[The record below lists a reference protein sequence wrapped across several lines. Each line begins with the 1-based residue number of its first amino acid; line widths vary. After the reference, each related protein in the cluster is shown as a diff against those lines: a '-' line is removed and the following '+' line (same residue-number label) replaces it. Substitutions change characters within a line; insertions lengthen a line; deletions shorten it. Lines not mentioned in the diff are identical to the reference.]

1 MHTIGQYLF
10 WYSVCFISDV
20 DMTKVNLARQ
30 QLTTVPSDLPTA
42 VTTLKLERNSLNLLN
57 AGSFSNYPGL
67 RILDLSFNPLEII
80 EDGTFNH
87 QITLEELN
95 LRECQIRQLPASFG
109 PSTTTIGI
117 WDIHSGF
124 TTMAIFQDPY
134 FADFTSLRYLML
146 GFDGKVISLDP
157 SILPS
162 SMRFLDINGGIITT
176 LPDFSYIPNLDKLFL
191 YWLSMEHIPQQHID
205 PLIYVKEIL
214 LDNNKLTLMP
224 NLSHMPLL
232 YDLWIYDNLIQ
243 EVPRSH
249 ISGLV
254 SLKNLLMDRNLL
266 HMMPNCS
273 YLTKLEELSL
283 TKNCIT
289 HVPASTLLG
298 IPKLLKLRLNNNK
311 ISVLGD
317 ITSLWARLYLQNNNL
332 TTLPDL
338 YNMKLKTLMLKG
350 NPLSCNQSLCWLRMW
365 PWNKPLPTLDNVF
378 CATPSDMT
386 EVQAVRVHPTKLQC
400 FNGTAIMIKS
410 VSIVGN
416 SMPLFTYIYIYTYT
430 LIFIYTYTYIYIHIY
445 IHIYPYLHSQLHLP
459 QEYHY
464 IDVIITTMASQSP
477 ASRLFTQPYIQTQIK
492 ENIKAPRHWPLCG

>member
-1 MHTIGQYLF
+1 MCLRIHAYVIHINSQEWYLWESSKMHTIGQYLF

-20 DMTKVNLARQ
+20 DMTKVNLARK

-42 VTTLKLERNSLNLLN
+42 VKTLKLERNKLNLLN

-67 RILDLSFNPLEII
+67 RILDLSFNPLEVI

-87 QITLEELN
+87 QITLEELY

-109 PSTTTIGI
+109 PSTTTMGI
-117 WDIHSGF
+117 WDMHSGF
-124 TTMAIFQDPY
+124 TTMAIFQNPY

-146 GFDGKVISLDP
+146 GFEGEDLSLDL
-157 SILPS
+157 SLLPS
-162 SMRFLDINGGIITT
+162 SMRFLDINSGIIPT

-191 YWLSMEHIPQQHID
+191 YYLYIEHIPQQHID

-214 LDNNKLTLMP
+214 LNNNKLTLMP

-232 YDLWIYDNLIQ
+232 WDLWIYDNLIQ

-266 HMMPNCS
+266 HTMPNFS

-283 TKNCIT
+283 TENCIT
-289 HVPASTLLG
+289 NVPASTLLG
-298 IPKLLKLRLNNNK
+298 IPKLLKLRLNKNK

-338 YNMKLKTLMLKG
+338 YNMELKTLMLKG

-410 VSIVGN
+410 ESIVDN
-416 SMPLFTYIYIYTYT
+416 SMQLFAHLYIYSYIYRYIYIYIPIS
-430 LIFIYTYTYIYIHIY
+430 LSISIFIYIYIYITNTLWLAVTY
-445 IHIYPYLHSQLHLP
+445 QMYELA
-459 QEYHY
+459 
-464 IDVIITTMASQSP
+464 TTTW
-477 ASRLFTQPYIQTQIK
+477 RVN
-492 ENIKAPRHWPLCG
+492 E